1 MKPQNMYTVAQST
14 QTPWGGAR
22 AEDRQNL
29 SCVVVFM
36 VYYFSIAASV
46 WLVVVSYSWFITFT
60 WVHKTNKI

>member
-1 MKPQNMYTVAQST
+1 MQPQKMYTVAQSN
-14 QTPWGGAR
+14 QTPWGWAR
-22 AEDRQNL
+22 AEDRQMENL

-60 WVHKTNKI
+60 WAH